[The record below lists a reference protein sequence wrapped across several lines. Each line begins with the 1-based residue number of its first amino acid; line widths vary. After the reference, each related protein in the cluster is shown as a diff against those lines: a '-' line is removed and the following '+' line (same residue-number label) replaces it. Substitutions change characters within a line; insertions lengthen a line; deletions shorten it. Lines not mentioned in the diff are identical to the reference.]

1 MNEIE
6 QILPKKNA
14 YRSILYSFCM
24 FSGSKIVV
32 IVGVEESPFGPSSHT
47 YYETTSVNSDYN
59 QIWRSSFFSLTLF
72 GMKKINKYIYK

>member
-1 MNEIE
+1 MHTDLFYI
-6 QILPKKNA
+6 A
-14 YRSILYSFCM
+14 FVC

-32 IVGVEESPFGPSSHT
+32 IVGVVESPFGPSSLYT

-59 QIWRSSFFSLTLF
+59 QIWRSSFFSLSLTLF